1 MLNLRNEI
9 NFALFGAPTTIT
21 MDDGDILKP
30 RTTHDVHGDISN
42 NDEPDPNLKPDPH
55 LMENR
60 GGDFESLS
68 DYDKHRFFLWS
79 RTDVPSDVVRSKLS
93 DVVDLDLL
101 GEGVE
106 EECIQVLQVL
116 AKGFIAETIE
126 EIRTRDLFSRDPI
139 KPKELLEIN
148 QPAFKRAPC
157 I

>member
-1 MLNLRNEI
+1 
-9 NFALFGAPTTIT
+9 

-30 RTTHDVHGDISN
+30 TTTHDVHGDISN
-42 NDEPDPNLKPDPH
+42 NDQPDPNLKPDPH

-60 GGDFESLS
+60 AGDFEALS
-68 DYDKHRFFLWS
+68 DYNKHRFFLWS
-79 RTDVPSDVVRSKLS
+79 RTNVPSTVVRSMLS

-101 GEGVE
+101 GKGVE

-116 AKGFIAETIE
+116 AKAFIAETIE
-126 EIRTRDLFSRDPI
+126 KIRTRDLSSRDPI

-148 QPAFKRAPC
+148 QPAFNRSRC